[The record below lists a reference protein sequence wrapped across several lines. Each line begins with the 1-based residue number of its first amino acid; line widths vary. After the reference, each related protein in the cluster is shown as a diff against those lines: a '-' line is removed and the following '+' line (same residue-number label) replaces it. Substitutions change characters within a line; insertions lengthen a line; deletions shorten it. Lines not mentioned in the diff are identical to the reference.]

1 MENNEYKSGLMDLF
15 MKLNSWKENSQREL
29 STFMFNTYA
38 DFSNIIT
45 SQSTIIDKEINSL
58 VEQVGDLK
66 GKLSIMTQERN
77 DLKETVVK
85 LSIRNRKLCAQLEEN
100 LFNNSQENSVSG
112 ENDRETEEDVDN
124 VSMIENEPEDHLN
137 HEEIMNVSDE
147 SDKTPVTVQQM
158 QESIQ
163 YPVFNNVKQDD
174 NNHQTLCEQGLGE
187 GNQQEEREDIEGVD
201 EKEPNEAKEEIVQF
215 EDAKGDLHT
224 LLRTFDKSKRK
235 HACGHCPYT
244 SSSKSHLREHVENVH
259 EKIRRHFCKECD
271 YASYRKRGL
280 NHHIKVVHEKSM
292 HVCEDCGYSIERK
305 ALLNSHRAS
314 VHGISYKSF

>member
-1 MENNEYKSGLMDLF
+1 MENNEYKSGLMELF
-15 MKLNSWKENSQREL
+15 MKLSSWKEESQREI
-29 STFMFNTYA
+29 STLMFNHYA
-38 DFSNIIT
+38 DFSDIIT
-45 SQSTIIDKEINSL
+45 SQGTIIDMEMNSL

-77 DLKETVVK
+77 DLNETVAK
-85 LSIRNRKLCAQLEEN
+85 LSNQNRKLCDKLEKQGN
-100 LFNNSQENSVSG
+100 TATV
-112 ENDRETEEDVDN
+112 ENDNEMEEQVDN
-124 VSMIENEPEDHLN
+124 LSRIEHEPEDHLI
-137 HEEIMNVSDE
+137 HEEIQSYKSNEISANV
-147 SDKTPVTVQQM
+147 
-158 QESIQ
+158 QESPQ
-163 YPVFNNVKQDD
+163 YPALDINNPP
-174 NNHQTLCEQGLGE
+174 LCEQEPDKGY
-187 GNQQEEREDIEGVD
+187 QQEERENMPED
-201 EKEPNEAKEEIVQF
+201 EKEPNDVKDEMVQF

-235 HACGHCPYT
+235 HACGNCPYT
-244 SSSKSHLREHVENVH
+244 SSSRSHLREHVENVH

-280 NHHIKVVHEKSM
+280 NHHIKVVHEKTM